1 MSGTK
6 TSWRELESKSTGGV
20 GPALSRA
27 VGEQARRVSEASGAI
42 GVGYAP
48 KRVAGRGTDEA
59 SVVFLVESK
68 QRPRGE
74 PIPRELDGLATDVLE
89 VGAVRRL
96 EPRRD
101 AFSAYVARP
110 LPWGVGI
117 GAVESGTLGA
127 LVTRQGDD
135 KHRYV
140 LSNNHVIANFGA
152 ARVGDRI
159 YQPSSLPDEEEDWF
173 ATLTKFVPLLGLA
186 SPGAGGATPVN
197 RVDAAIA
204 RVRTPW
210 KRYVS
215 ERHAPSDYAGRI
227 WSWRKTRDIPVG
239 LPVAHVGATTGAQ
252 SGEVLAFIEQLDL
265 DLGPPIGRARFVEQL
280 VIRASGMGGDSGS
293 LAYCPS
299 DGSAIGLLFATS
311 EVRAL
316 RQDGVD
322 VSAGA
327 PRDPVVIA
335 SPIQAVQ
342 RALGVR
348 VAPAAWKP
356 PGGLTRAEYQAAAAA
371 ARDLDRALGAQ
382 GADARVRVDVRSSG
396 AVLVVEGAAGLDV
409 PRTYQQ
415 LRVVRR

>member
-1 MSGTK
+1 MSGPK
-6 TSWRELESKSTGGV
+6 TSWRTLESQSGGAV

-27 VGEQARRVSEASGAI
+27 VGEQARRVREASGAI

-48 KRVAGRGTDEA
+48 KRVGGRGTDEA
-59 SVVFLVESK
+59 AVVFLVESK

-74 PIPRELDGLATDVLE
+74 AIPRELDGLATDVLE
-89 VGAVRRL
+89 VGTVRRV

-127 LVTRQGDD
+127 LVTRRGDD

-140 LSNNHVIANFGA
+140 LSNNHVIANFGD
-152 ARVGDRI
+152 ARVDDRI
-159 YQPSSLPDEEEDWF
+159 YQPSSLPDEDEDWI
-173 ATLTKFVPLLGLA
+173 ARLTQWVPLVGLDGPRTA
-186 SPGAGGATPVN
+186 GAPPVN

-210 KRYVS
+210 KRYVAD
-215 ERHAPSDYAGRI
+215 RHAPADYAGRI
-227 WSWRKTRDIPVG
+227 WTWRRTRDIPVG

-252 SGEVLAFIEQLDL
+252 TGEVLAFIEQLDL

-293 LAYCPS
+293 LAYCPG

-335 SPIQAVQ
+335 SPIEAVQ
-342 RALGVR
+342 ALLSVR
-348 VAPAAWKP
+348 VAPTPWRP
-356 PGGLTRAEYQAAAAA
+356 PGGLTRPQYQAAAAA

-382 GADARVRVDVRSSG
+382 GLDTRVRVDARKSG
-396 AVLVVEGAAGLDV
+396 VVLVVEGPTGLEL
-409 PRTYQQ
+409 PSTYQQ